1 MAPAGLTGM
10 HRRSFIGLLASSLL
24 AAVRRLPAN
33 ENVKWALSAN
43 LWNHFKPVAFTDIL
57 DVMRDTG
64 FIGIRMTQFPG
75 ILQTYGL
82 TPSQLEAELSKRNL
96 HIATISFGGPAH
108 IPEQQSKVL
117 DDARK
122 AMEFL
127 ASFGAN
133 RLVVFSPG
141 RSLQTDGEAPFRT
154 MCQTF
159 DQIGELAGEMGFRAG
174 LHNHL
179 GQMCEKPE
187 EIHRCMQ
194 LTNPKLFGFSPDT
207 AHLHLGGSN
216 VVEMFEKYKSRLVMM
231 DYKDAK
237 WTTAPPGFTDS
248 NGKIPPPDMAK
259 FLSSIYDLGDGEID
273 FPGCH
278 RVLKE
283 IGYQG
288 WNCVDLD
295 AARNGPR
302 ASYERCGEY
311 IANKLEPIYS

>member
-1 MAPAGLTGM
+1 MAAVRLTGLC
-10 HRRSFIGLLASSLL
+10 RRSFLGLLCSSLW
-24 AAVRRLPAN
+24 AASRRLPAN
-33 ENVKWALSAN
+33 KNVKWALSAN

-64 FIGIRMTQFPG
+64 FTGIRMTQFPG
-75 ILQTYGL
+75 ILQSYGL
-82 TPSQLEAELSKRNL
+82 STTQLEAELSKRNL
-96 HIATISFGGPAH
+96 QIATISFGGPAH
-108 IPEQQSKVL
+108 IPEQQTKVL

-122 AMEFL
+122 AMQFL
-127 ASFGAN
+127 ASFGAS
-133 RLVVFSPG
+133 RLVVFSPK
-141 RSLQTDGEAPFRT
+141 RTPDTDSDAAFQT

-159 DQIGELAGEMGFRAG
+159 NRIGELGGEMGFRAG

-216 VVEMFEKYKSRLVMM
+216 VVEMFQKYKSRLVMM
-231 DYKDAK
+231 DYKDAR
-237 WTTAPPGFTDS
+237 WTTPPSDFTDS
-248 NGKIPPPDMAK
+248 NGKTTAPDMAK

-295 AARNGPR
+295 TARKGPR

-311 IANKLEPIYS
+311 IVDKLEPIYS

>member
-1 MAPAGLTGM
+1 M
-10 HRRSFIGLLASSLL
+10 HRRSFLTLLSSSLL
-24 AAVRRLPAN
+24 AASHRLPAN
-33 ENVKWALSAN
+33 RNVKWAVSAN
-43 LWNHFKPVAFTDIL
+43 LWSHFKPVAFTDIL

-64 FIGIRMTQFPG
+64 FIGIRMTHFPG
-75 ILQTYGL
+75 ILQNYHL
-82 TPSQLEAELSKRNL
+82 TTTQLEAELTKRKL
-96 HIATISFGGPAH
+96 HIATISFNGPAYD
-108 IPEQQSKVL
+108 PEQQTKVL

-127 ASFGAN
+127 ASFGAD
-133 RLVVFSPG
+133 RLVVFSPPRRPPG
-141 RSLQTDGEAPFRT
+141 TNVDAAFRT

-159 DQIGELAGEMGFRAG
+159 NRIGELAVEKGFRAG

-187 EIHRCMQ
+187 EIDRCMQ
-194 LTNPKLFGFSPDT
+194 MTDPKLFGFSPDT

-216 VVEMFEKYKSRLVMM
+216 VVEMFRKYKSRLVMM
-231 DYKDAK
+231 DYKDAR
-237 WTTAPPGFTDS
+237 WTTPPAGFIDS
-248 NGKIPPPDMAK
+248 NGNVPAPETAK

-283 IGYQG
+283 ISYQG

-295 AARNGPR
+295 TARKGPR
-302 ASYERCGEY
+302 ASYERCGDY
-311 IANKLEPIYS
+311 ILNTLEPIYS

>member
-1 MAPAGLTGM
+1 MY
-10 HRRSFIGLLASSLL
+10 RRSFLAMLSSSLV
-24 AAVRRLPAN
+24 AASRRLPAN
-33 ENVKWALSAN
+33 KNVKWALSAN

-64 FIGIRMTQFPG
+64 FTGIRMTQFPG

-82 TPSQLEAELSKRNL
+82 TVPQLETELTKRHL

-108 IPEQQSKVL
+108 VPEQQAKVL

-127 ASFGAN
+127 ALFGAN

-141 RSLQTDGEAPFRT
+141 RRPPQTDSEAAFRT

-159 DQIGELAGEMGFRAG
+159 NQIGELAGEKGFRAG

-187 EIHRCMQ
+187 EIDRCMQ
-194 LTNPKLFGFSPDT
+194 MTDPKLFGFSPDT
-207 AHLHLGGSN
+207 AHLHLGGSD
-216 VVEMFEKYKSRLVMM
+216 VVGMFEKYKTRLVMM

-237 WTTAPPGFTDS
+237 WTTPPRDFTDS
-248 NGKIPPPDMAK
+248 NGKVPAPDMAR

-278 RVLKE
+278 RVLKG
-283 IGYQG
+283 IGYRG

-302 ASYERCGEY
+302 ASYERSGTY
-311 IANKLEPIYS
+311 IVEKLEPIYS

>member
-1 MAPAGLTGM
+1 M
-10 HRRSFIGLLASSLL
+10 GLLCSSLW
-24 AAVRRLPAN
+24 AAGRRLPAN
-33 ENVKWALSAN
+33 KNVKWALSAN

-64 FIGIRMTQFPG
+64 FTGIRMTQFPG
-75 ILQTYGL
+75 ILEAYGL
-82 TPSQLEAELSKRNL
+82 TTSQLEAELSKRNL
-96 HIATISFGGPAH
+96 RIATISFGGPAH
-108 IPEQQSKVL
+108 LPEEQTKVV

-122 AMEFL
+122 AMQFL
-127 ASFGAN
+127 APFGAN
-133 RLVVFSPG
+133 RLVVFSPR
-141 RSLQTDGEAPFRT
+141 RSPQTDGDAPFRT

-159 DQIGELAGEMGFRAG
+159 NQIGELAGEMGFRAG

-187 EIHRCMQ
+187 EIHRCMR

-216 VVEMFEKYKSRLVMM
+216 VVEMFQKYKSRLVMM
-231 DYKDAK
+231 DYKDAR
-237 WTTAPPGFTDS
+237 WTTPPPDFTDS
-248 NGKIPPPDMAK
+248 NGKVPAPDMAK
-259 FLSSIYDLGDGEID
+259 FLYSIYDLGDGEVD

-302 ASYERCGEY
+302 ASYQRCGEY
-311 IANKLEPIYS
+311 IVNKLEPIYS

>member
-1 MAPAGLTGM
+1 MRRRAFLAGLCG
-10 HRRSFIGLLASSLL
+10 SIL
-24 AAVRRLPAN
+24 AAGRRLPAN
-33 ENVKWALSAN
+33 KNVKWALSAN

-64 FIGIRMTQFPG
+64 FTGIRMTQFPG

-82 TPSQLEAELSKRNL
+82 TTTQLEAELSKRNL
-96 HIATISFGGPAH
+96 HVATISFGGPAYL
-108 IPEQQSKVL
+108 PDRQAKVL
-117 DDARK
+117 SDARK

-133 RLVVFSPG
+133 RLVVFSPA
-141 RSLQTDGEAPFRT
+141 RRPPETDGDAAFRT

-159 DQIGELAGEMGFRAG
+159 DRIGELAGENGFRAG

-187 EIHRCMQ
+187 EIDRCMGM
-194 LTNPKLFGFSPDT
+194 TDPKLFGFSPDT
-207 AHLHLGGSN
+207 AHLHLGGSD
-216 VVEMFEKYKSRLVMM
+216 VVGMFQKYKSRLVMM
-231 DYKDAK
+231 DYKDAR
-237 WTTAPPGFTDS
+237 WTMAPPGFTDA
-248 NGKIPPPDMAK
+248 NGKVPAPEMAR
-259 FLSSIYDLGDGEID
+259 FLSSIYDLGDGKID
-273 FPGCH
+273 FSGCH

-302 ASYERCGEY
+302 ASYERSGDY
-311 IANKLEPIYS
+311 IVNKLEPIYL

>member
-1 MAPAGLTGM
+1 MD
-10 HRRSFIGLLASSLL
+10 RRSFLTLLSSSLL
-24 AAVRRLPAN
+24 AASRRLPAHK
-33 ENVKWALSAN
+33 NVKWALSAN
-43 LWNHFKPVAFTDIL
+43 LWNHLKPVAFTDIL

-75 ILQTYGL
+75 ILQKYGM
-82 TPSQLEAELSKRNL
+82 TAAQLEAELSKRNL
-96 HIATISFGGPAH
+96 HVATISFGGPAH
-108 IPEQQSKVL
+108 DPGQQAKL
-117 DDARK
+117 LEDARK

-127 ASFGAN
+127 ASFGAD
-133 RLVVFSPG
+133 RLVVFSPS
-141 RSLQTDGEAPFRT
+141 RRPPETRTEAAFRT

-159 DQIGELAGEMGFRAG
+159 NRIGELAGEKGFRAG

-187 EIHRCMQ
+187 EIDRCMRM
-194 LTNPKLFGFSPDT
+194 TDAKLFGFSPDT

-216 VVEMFEKYKSRLVMM
+216 VVEMFQKYKNRLVMM

-237 WTTAPPGFTDS
+237 WTAPPAGFSDA
-248 NGKIPPPDMAK
+248 NGTVPSAEEAR

-278 RVLKE
+278 RILKE
-283 IGYQG
+283 IGYRG

-295 AARNGPR
+295 AARKGPR
-302 ASYERCGEY
+302 ASYERCGDY
-311 IANKLEPIYS
+311 VVGKLEPIYS

>member
-1 MAPAGLTGM
+1 MR
-10 HRRSFIGLLASSLL
+10 RRSFLALLSTALI
-24 AAVRRLPAN
+24 AKGRHLPAN
-33 ENVKWALSAN
+33 RNVKWAVSAN
-43 LWNHFKPVAFTDIL
+43 LWNHFPPVAFTEIL

-75 ILQTYGL
+75 ILQKYRMSIT
-82 TPSQLEAELSKRNL
+82 QLEAELSKRDL
-96 HIATISFGGPAH
+96 HIATISFNGPSH
-108 IPEQQSKVL
+108 DPQQQTKVL
-117 DDARK
+117 DNARK
-122 AMEFL
+122 AMDFL
-127 ASFGAN
+127 AIFGAN
-133 RLVVFSPG
+133 RLVVFSPSR
-141 RSLQTDGEAPFRT
+141 RSPEARTDAAFKT

-159 DQIGELAGEMGFRAG
+159 NRIGELAGEKGFRAG

-187 EIHRCMQ
+187 EIDRCMR
-194 LTNPKLFGFSPDT
+194 LTDPKLFGLSPDT
-207 AHLHLGGSN
+207 AHLFLGGSN
-216 VVEMFEKYKSRLVMM
+216 VVEMFQKYKNRLVMM

-237 WTTAPPGFTDS
+237 WTTPPAGFTDS
-248 NGKIPPPDMAK
+248 NGKVVDPETAK

-295 AARNGPR
+295 TARKGPR
-302 ASYERCGEY
+302 ISYERCGNY
-311 IANKLEPIYS
+311 IVNTLEPIYS

>member
-1 MAPAGLTGM
+1 MR
-10 HRRSFIGLLASSLL
+10 RRSFVGLLSTSLITAS
-24 AAVRRLPAN
+24 RRLPAN
-33 ENVKWALSAN
+33 RNVKWAVSAN

-75 ILQTYGL
+75 ILQKYQMT
-82 TPSQLEAELSKRNL
+82 TTQLEAELSKRNL

-108 IPEQQSKVL
+108 DPGQQTKVL
-117 DDARK
+117 DNARQ
-122 AMEFL
+122 AMQFL

-133 RLVVFSPG
+133 RLVVFSPS
-141 RSLQTDGEAPFRT
+141 RRAPEAQGDAAFRT

-159 DQIGELAGEMGFRAG
+159 NRIGEVAREKGFWAG

-187 EIHRCMQ
+187 EIDRCMQ
-194 LTNPKLFGFSPDT
+194 MTDPNLFGFSPDT

-216 VVEMFEKYKSRLVMM
+216 VVEMFQKYKSRVVMM
-231 DYKDAK
+231 DYKDAR
-237 WTTAPPGFTDS
+237 WTIPPRGFTDS
-248 NGKIPPPDMAK
+248 NGKVVEPEVAK

-273 FPGCH
+273 FRGCH
-278 RVLKE
+278 RVLKG

-295 AARNGPR
+295 TARKGPR
-302 ASYERCGEY
+302 TSYERCGDY
-311 IANKLEPIYS
+311 VVNTLEPIYS

>member
-1 MAPAGLTGM
+1 MR
-10 HRRSFIGLLASSLL
+10 RRSFLALLSTSLMASG
-24 AAVRRLPAN
+24 RRLPAN
-33 ENVKWALSAN
+33 RNVKWAVSAN
-43 LWNHFKPVAFTDIL
+43 LWNHFPPVAFTDIL

-75 ILQTYGL
+75 ILQKYRMST
-82 TPSQLEAELSKRNL
+82 TQLEAELSKRDL
-96 HIATISFGGPAH
+96 HIATISFNGPFHDA
-108 IPEQQSKVL
+108 QQQAKVL
-117 DDARK
+117 DNARK
-122 AMEFL
+122 AIDFL
-127 ASFGAN
+127 ATFGAN
-133 RLVVFSPG
+133 RLVVFSPSR
-141 RSLQTDGEAPFRT
+141 RSPEARTAAAFQT

-159 DQIGELAGEMGFRAG
+159 NRIGELAGEKGFRAG

-187 EIHRCMQ
+187 EIDRCMRM
-194 LTNPKLFGFSPDT
+194 TDPTLFGFSPDT
-207 AHLHLGGSN
+207 AHLFLGGSN
-216 VVEMFEKYKSRLVMM
+216 VVEMFQKYKSRLVMM

-237 WTTAPPGFTDS
+237 WTTPPAGFTDS
-248 NGKIPPPDMAK
+248 NGKVVDPETTK

-295 AARNGPR
+295 TARKGPR
-302 ASYERCGEY
+302 ISYERCGNY
-311 IANKLEPIYS
+311 IVNTLEPIYS